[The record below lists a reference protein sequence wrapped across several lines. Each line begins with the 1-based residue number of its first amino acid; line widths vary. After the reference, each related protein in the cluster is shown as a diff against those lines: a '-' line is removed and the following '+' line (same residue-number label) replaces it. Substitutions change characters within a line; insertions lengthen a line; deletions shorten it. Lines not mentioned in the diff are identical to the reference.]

1 MVDIAQHIRIFDTKP
16 ADDLI
21 KKRAVAIKDI
31 AAKLTSPKN
40 VGELFKVANDI
51 VMAARFDKKLPEAL
65 ADEATA
71 AIKKQSPAFVREGSA
86 IELSTCLLLAA
97 ITALHDGVT
106 QGNLNR
112 LDFLAVGIW
121 LGLSM
126 QPASKESRVEA
137 LRSELLQSARRFTL
151 EAAGNARTRVAPP
164 TIPALKA
171 ENANVA
177 DVITGLRNAIDRL
190 NINAVMDR
198 EEIDFLWWSVS
209 SWSDALGRQYSEAG
223 PYSAAIAF
231 GIDGAKRLRRMPLEL
246 HRQLIVRRLPKVE
259 PTTLHDL
266 IKALGVDRSELGK
279 HVPHGSEATSNPDV
293 FPLTSSLLSGSA
305 NKAISKDPLPVADW
319 SSRMMLECVAL
330 GVLSQNGV

>member
-21 KKRAVAIKDI
+21 KKRTAAIKDI
-31 AAKLTSPKN
+31 AAKLTSPKS
-40 VGELFKVANDI
+40 VGELFKVAND
-51 VMAARFDKKLPEAL
+51 VVTAARFDKKLPEGL
-65 ADEATA
+65 AEEATA
-71 AIKKQSPAFVREGSA
+71 AIKKHSLAFVKAGSA

-97 ITALHDGVT
+97 VTALQSGAT

-126 QPASKESRVEA
+126 QPACKEGRIEA
-137 LRSELLQSARRFTL
+137 LRSELLQSARGFTL
-151 EAAGNARTRVAPP
+151 DAARNARKRVAPP
-164 TIPALKA
+164 TIPVLKA
-171 ENANVA
+171 ENANLA
-177 DVITGLRNAIDRL
+177 EVITGLRNAIDRV
-190 NINAVMDR
+190 NVNAVMDR

-223 PYSAAIAF
+223 PYTAAIAF

-246 HRQLIVRRLPKVE
+246 HRELVLRRLPKAE
-259 PTTLHDL
+259 PMTLPDL
-266 IKALGVDRSELGK
+266 IKALGVDRSELGN
-279 HVPHGSEATSNPDV
+279 HVPQGSEATSNPDV

-305 NKAISKDPLPVADW
+305 NKAVSKELLSIADW
-319 SSRMMLECVAL
+319 TSRMMLECVAL
-330 GVLSQNGV
+330 GVISRGGV